1 MNFNIDKLLKN
12 ISEQDDYKGLTLPE
26 LSCSDKFEFILNVV
40 VNDNFGLFVTEDFI
54 DSISF
59 EELDEI
65 GNYIENI
72 LSSGILDF
80 HENEVFQISRVIKN
94 LKDCTSNV
102 IPDTKLLF

>member
-59 EELDEI
+59 E
-65 GNYIENI
+65 
-72 LSSGILDF
+72 
-80 HENEVFQISRVIKN
+80 
-94 LKDCTSNV
+94 
-102 IPDTKLLF
+102 